1 VELCRLHFLRNGA
14 PHRALV
20 MTEGTDNAA
29 DVAET
34 ARAGVAHQAR
44 MIGRAIFASP
54 VGRRAIALIAG
65 LAVAILVT
73 SYGQIILN
81 DWNQPFY
88 DAITRRDFNEFLYQ
102 LGVYAVIV
110 SCLLVLDVSQRW
122 LTETIKFRLREGL
135 TRDLVKLWMAPRRAF
150 WLATSGGQMGVNPD
164 QRVSEDADKLCNIS
178 ADLSIGLF
186 RASVLLVSFAGVL
199 WTISDDFTFRVGGV
213 DYAVPGFMLWAAISY
228 ALVGSLLSYFVGRSL
243 IRRNADR
250 YAREADLRFAL
261 VRISEHI
268 DGITLA
274 AGEADER
281 RRVEMHIGNVV
292 LAMRRLVRGLTN
304 LTWVTAGF
312 GWITGIA
319 PILISAPLYFSGKTS
334 FGGMMLAAAAFTQAQ
349 GSLRWFVDNFGAIA
363 DWRATL
369 LRVANF
375 RAALIATESHDD
387 GGSRIEYADGAP
399 GEMAF
404 EELQV
409 DSPVGREG
417 FRERHVVI
425 HAGEHVLIC
434 GTPGEGKTPLFRA
447 LSGLWPWGSGRV
459 VRPRDESVMYVPR
472 GTPYLPRGTLREA
485 LAYPLLTDRFA
496 DRDYVQA
503 LERTGLGR
511 YAKNLDATRRWDR
524 ELREEEQ
531 MALVLARVVLQTPRW
546 VVFDDT
552 FSAMEDETVERV
564 IDLFTHDLTKT
575 TIIQIGRSAQAH
587 LPLFS
592 RVLHLTRV
600 GNQIGDNEEWASERI
615 LRRRR

>member
-1 VELCRLHFLRNGA
+1 
-14 PHRALV
+14 
-20 MTEGTDNAA
+20 MTDAA
-29 DVAET
+29 DTGNTPEPAE
-34 ARAGVAHQAR
+34 APRAGVAHQAR
-44 MIGRAIFASP
+44 MIYRAIAASP
-54 VGRRAIALIAG
+54 VGRRIIVLVSG
-65 LAVAILVT
+65 LVVAILVT
-73 SYGQIILN
+73 SYGQVILN

-88 DAITRRDFNEFLYQ
+88 DAITRRDLNEFLYQ

-135 TRDLVKLWMAPRRAF
+135 TRDLLKLWMAPRRAF
-150 WLATSGGQMGVNPD
+150 WLATSGGQLGVNPD
-164 QRVSEDADKLCNIS
+164 QRISEDAEKLCSIS

-199 WTISDDFTFRVGGV
+199 WTISDDFTFRVGGT

-228 ALVGSLLSYFVGRSL
+228 AVVGSLLSYFVGRSL

-261 VRISEHI
+261 VRISEHV
-268 DGITLA
+268 DGIALA

-281 RRVEMHIGNVV
+281 RRVEMHIGHVV

-312 GWITGIA
+312 GWVTGIA
-319 PILISAPLYFSGKTS
+319 PILISAPLYFTGKTS
-334 FGGMMLAAAAFTQAQ
+334 FGGMMLAAAAFSQAQ

-375 RAALIATESHDD
+375 RAALLATESHDD
-387 GGSRIEYADGAP
+387 VGSRIEYTDGAP
-399 GEMAF
+399 GAMTF

-417 FRERHVVI
+417 FQERHVVI
-425 HAGEHVLIC
+425 RAGEHTLIC

-459 VRPRDESVMYVPR
+459 VRPRGEAVMYVPR
-472 GTPYLPRGTLREA
+472 GTPYLPRGTLREV

-496 DRDYVQA
+496 ERAYVQA
-503 LERTGLGR
+503 LEHTGLAR
-511 YAKNLDATRRWDR
+511 YAKSLDEAQRWDR
-524 ELREEEQ
+524 ELREDEQ
-531 MALVLARVVLQTPRW
+531 MALALARVVLHAPGW

-552 FSAMEDETVERV
+552 FSAMEDETLERV
-564 IDLFTHDLTKT
+564 IDLFTHELTRT
-575 TIIQIGRSAQAH
+575 TIIHIGRTTQAH
-587 LPLFS
+587 LPLFA
-592 RVLHLTRV
+592 RVLHLTRIES
-600 GNQIGDNEEWASERI
+600 GAGEKEQWATERI